1 MSKNLI
7 VVRSPLTDLQKISMI
22 EQYSKGIPVETIAL
36 SVSREPHE
44 VTKFIDTT
52 INNMETIRETNL
64 LTLGKP
70 VYNITKK
77 HPTKFITDDFLSLID
92 SNSEA
97 YAYYFAQTGDN
108 KFSLQQSGFDIGIP
122 QNLSKVTKDYLF
134 KIRGQFLR
142 DIPYVKQYIKE
153 DQDRKI
159 AEYRVEKPQIQ
170 MDLVGQIEELKE
182 VVVDDPRQRPNLLK
196 AIEMLGR
203 TIGAFTD
210 RVEVEE
216 TDAKSGLEIILERA
230 KREAAGTY
238 TIEDV

>member
-1 MSKNLI
+1 
-7 VVRSPLTDLQKISMI
+7 
-22 EQYSKGIPVETIAL
+22 
-36 SVSREPHE
+36 
-44 VTKFIDTT
+44 
-52 INNMETIRETNL
+52 
-64 LTLGKP
+64 
-70 VYNITKK
+70 
-77 HPTKFITDDFLSLID
+77 
-92 SNSEA
+92 
-97 YAYYFAQTGDN
+97 
-108 KFSLQQSGFDIGIP
+108 LQQSGFDIGIP